1 MRGCCLP
8 WLLVDG
14 SYGEPQH
21 VSDSLVHGST
31 ELQQQNSNTEGVCEI
46 CGHELT
52 RHEESGLCTVMINE
66 GTGVPVRCGC
76 ERDRVV

>member
-1 MRGCCLP
+1 
-8 WLLVDG
+8 
-14 SYGEPQH
+14 
-21 VSDSLVHGST
+21 
-31 ELQQQNSNTEGVCEI
+31 LQQQNSNTEGVCEI